1 LRSLQDDSEG
11 SAQQFST
18 WTSDYLWLSG
28 RLLRDG
34 TNGEDDLALAF
45 AITERMRGRS
55 LLDTLERARTPLDA
69 KSPAAQ
75 SRREL
80 LEGIAAVQRRL
91 MNPELADGERRRLLE
106 QLQDLELREGDA
118 RRQIGLALPRQDGS
132 APSFADL
139 RALQSTLRPNEAL
152 LSFQVGLWET
162 FEKEF
167 GGGAWLIA
175 LTSGQRTLHRLP
187 DRAQLAPMVPVFTGL
202 LARTDGLAGPSAARL
217 YEVLLADA
225 IRLFPPGIERLI
237 VIPDGPLHH
246 LPFDALRDGRD
257 GVPLATR
264 YELVVAPSAT
274 LWRHWRQK
282 AQTPSTHK
290 ALAFAD
296 PVLDARASSPG
307 VAGAERS
314 ATLERGVR
322 LARLPYARRESRSI
336 ARHLGGAETLL
347 GSWASERALKERNLR
362 DYDILH
368 FAAHAIADEG
378 RPERSAVLL
387 APGADN
393 EDGLLQTREIEGLD
407 LDGRVVVLS
416 ACETASGTILNGEG
430 MLSLARAF
438 FAAGAKTVIGT
449 RWPIRDHDAAAL
461 FDVFYQRL
469 GEGASL
475 SEALRQ
481 AKTQAVDAQQP
492 AAAWASVVL
501 LGDGDFRPFPGGR
514 PRPPATSGVSPSL
527 VVLLVLPLAALAWR
541 LARRSAPPSAS

>member
-1 LRSLQDDSEG
+1 
-11 SAQQFST
+11 
-18 WTSDYLWLSG
+18 
-28 RLLRDG
+28 
-34 TNGEDDLALAF
+34 
-45 AITERMRGRS
+45 
-55 LLDTLERARTPLDA
+55 
-69 KSPAAQ
+69 
-75 SRREL
+75 
-80 LEGIAAVQRRL
+80 
-91 MNPELADGERRRLLE
+91 
-106 QLQDLELREGDA
+106 
-118 RRQIGLALPRQDGS
+118 
-132 APSFADL
+132 
-139 RALQSTLRPNEAL
+139 
-152 LSFQVGLWET
+152 
-162 FEKEF
+162 
-167 GGGAWLIA
+167 
-175 LTSGQRTLHRLP
+175 
-187 DRAQLAPMVPVFTGL
+187 
-202 LARTDGLAGPSAARL
+202 
-217 YEVLLADA
+217 
-225 IRLFPPGIERLI
+225 
-237 VIPDGPLHH
+237 
-246 LPFDALRDGRD
+246 
-257 GVPLATR
+257 
-264 YELVVAPSAT
+264 
-274 LWRHWRQK
+274 
-282 AQTPSTHK
+282 
-290 ALAFAD
+290 
-296 PVLDARASSPG
+296 
-307 VAGAERS
+307 
-314 ATLERGVR
+314 
-322 LARLPYARRESRSI
+322 
-336 ARHLGGAETLL
+336 
-347 GSWASERALKERNLR
+347 LKERNLR